1 MNQPAPFHF
10 VKRRPIDL
18 ICMGRVAVDF
28 YADDIGFSLADAHH
42 FKKYLGGCAGN
53 IAVGAAR
60 LGLTCQML
68 ALVGRDEMGRF
79 IKETLIAEGVLTD
92 LLYDTPD
99 HLTGLVLLGVNPPQS
114 FPLMFYRENCA
125 DMQLQPKH
133 IPEGMLAQSNALLIT
148 GTGLSQ
154 SNMRETTWYAVNL
167 AKKHQTAVIM
177 DLDYRPVLW
186 GLTARGD
193 GETRSL
199 ENPSVRDIYQHI
211 LPSCDLLVGT
221 EEEFCLAG
229 GHPQLMHALQTI
241 QSITQATLVVKTGEK
256 GCDIY
261 LHGTPLPIRGPAFP
275 VKVLNVLG
283 AGDAFMAGLLR
294 GLLRGEPWEQAAS
307 YANACGALVVT
318 RHGCA
323 PAIPSWQEL
332 CYFMSSFKTNPD
344 TWKTKQLSHLHT
356 ITTHQPKTAT
366 LIKRPQGFS
375 FGYHPIIT
383 MQMTPVHGDMDFI
396 TIKLSMGQTYSF
408 NPRVELAALL
418 LTGRVQF
425 SFDGRTLT
433 AERTDYFRTAPI
445 VLHCPINTAALVTAL
460 TDCEL
465 LVIETF
471 NDQWFEPMLFDQ
483 HSILEFDHRG
493 VDLLDNTAYRHV
505 RTVFDKRNR
514 PKSNLVLGEI
524 ITLPGRWSSYP
535 PHYHVQP
542 EIYHYRFSE
551 PQGFA
556 FAQEGEKT
564 LRIEHNDTY
573 QILQGGEH
581 AHCVAPG
588 YALYTLWVIRHLQD
602 DPYYLPTFQNE
613 HAWTKQPSAN
623 WRVWRSQEEGSI
635 V

>member
-1 MNQPAPFHF
+1 MNPHIPFNF
-10 VKRRPIDL
+10 VKQRPIDL

-60 LGLTCQML
+60 LGLTCQLL
-68 ALVGRDEMGRF
+68 ACIGRDEMGHF

-99 HLTGLVLLGVNPPQS
+99 HLTGLVLLGVTPPKS

-133 IPEGMLAQSNALLIT
+133 IHEGMLAQSNALLIT

-154 SNMRETTWYAVNL
+154 LSMRETSLYAVNL

-186 GLTARGD
+186 GLTSRGD
-193 GETRSL
+193 GETRYL
-199 ENPSVRDIYQHI
+199 DNQTVRDIYQHI
-211 LPSCDLLVGT
+211 LPFCDLLVGT

-229 GHPQLMHALQTI
+229 GHPQLAQAIQTI
-241 QSITQATLVVKTGEK
+241 QSLTQATLVVKTGEQ
-256 GCDIY
+256 GCEIY
-261 LHGTPLPIRGPAFP
+261 PQGGAQTISCHAFP
-275 VKVLNVLG
+275 VTVLNVLG

-294 GLLRGEPWEQAAS
+294 GLLRGETWEKAAS

-332 CYFMSSFKTNPD
+332 CFFMTSFKTNPSA
-344 TWKTKQLSHLHT
+344 WKSKQLSHLHT
-356 ITTHQPKTAT
+356 ITTPQPKTAL

-375 FGYHPIIT
+375 FGFHPIINIET
-383 MQMTPVHGDMDFI
+383 TPVHGDMNFSV
-396 TIKLSMGQTYSF
+396 IKLSMGQTYSF
-408 NPRVELAALL
+408 NPIVEFATIL

-425 SFDGRTLT
+425 RFDGKTVP

-445 VLHCPINTAALVTAL
+445 VLHCPTNTAATVAAL

-471 NDQWFEPMLFDQ
+471 NDQWFAPTLFDH
-483 HSILEFDHRG
+483 HSLLEFDHRG
-493 VDLLDNTAYRHV
+493 VGLLDNTAYRHV

-514 PKSNLVLGEI
+514 PKSNLVMGEI

-535 PHYHVQP
+535 PHYHAQP

-556 FAQEGEKT
+556 FAEDGAKT

-588 YALYTLWVIRHLQD
+588 YALYTLWFIRHLQD
-602 DPYYLPTFQNE
+602 DPYHLPTFRNE
-613 HAWTKQPSAN
+613 HAWTKENGAN
-623 WRVWRSQEEGSI
+623 WRVWRSHEQESFE
-635 V
+635 